1 MVIPQKPTATDVL
14 TIGLEDYFQVGAFDR
29 LIPRRRWD
37 RFESRLERNTR
48 RTLALLDQ
56 YEIRATFFVLG
67 WIAERMPDLVRDI
80 ARRGHEIANRGYDHR
95 CVRGMSPGAFRD
107 DLQRSHEALERASG
121 TRVLGYRVGRQPFT
135 SREFWALEI
144 LAQEGYVYDSSVVPR
159 YWTGCGLARQRHMGY
174 HHLGTQALWEF
185 PFATWHGLGWPLPI
199 AGGNYFRQLPH
210 TLVKRAVAAW
220 HRRYDAPF
228 VMYFHVW
235 ELDAQQPRIAGA
247 SRLSKLRHY
256 RNLEKMTWVLKD
268 YFQHY
273 SFGSIADYLGLD
285 RRLDAGVDDSGHR
298 VWPRDIPARLQAPA
312 PVPGDEPAGVPV
324 SVVVPCFNEAPVLP
338 YLARTLEQVEAA
350 LAPAYALQF
359 LFVDDGSMDATWAC
373 LQSLFGDRTNCE
385 LLRHESNRGIA
396 AGIMTG
402 LRHATTDIVASID
415 CDCSYDPGDLQTLL
429 PLLTD
434 GVAMVTASPYHPEGE
449 VMHVPVWRLA
459 LSKAASCLYRG
470 VLRHKLYTYTSCF
483 RVYRRQAVQGLVLRQ
498 AGFLGI
504 VEMLGHLDQGGETI
518 VECPA
523 RLESRILG
531 QSKMK
536 VAVTAW
542 AHLQL
547 LARLLA
553 HRLFAAC
560 TRMMK
565 P

>member
-1 MVIPQKPTATDVL
+1 MVIPQKNVATDVL

-48 RTLALLDQ
+48 CTLALLEP

-67 WIAERMPDLVRDI
+67 WIAERMPELVRDI
-80 ARRGHEIANRGYDHR
+80 AQRGHEIANRGYDHR
-95 CVRGMSPGAFRD
+95 CVRGMSRGAFRE

-159 YWTGCGLARQRHMGY
+159 YWAGCGLARQRHVGY
-174 HHLGTQALWEF
+174 HRLGAQVLWEF

-247 SRLSKLRHY
+247 SRLSRLRHY
-256 RNLEKMTWVLKD
+256 RNLDKMTWVLKD

-273 SFGSIADYLGLD
+273 RFGSIADYLGLD
-285 RRLDAGVDDSGHR
+285 RRLAGGAEDAGH
-298 VWPRDIPARLQAPA
+298 QAPA
-312 PVPGDEPAGVPV
+312 PARPVRLGSPGAALGDVPAGVPV

-338 YLARTLEQVEAA
+338 YLARTLQQVEAA
-350 LAPAYALQF
+350 LAPAYTLRF
-359 LFVDDGSMDATWAC
+359 LFVDDGSTDATWSC
-373 LQSLFGDRTNCE
+373 LQALFGDRANCE
-385 LLRHESNRGIA
+385 VLRHEVNLGIA

-415 CDCSYDPGDLQTLL
+415 CDCSYDPGDLQKLL

-434 GVAMVTASPYHPEGE
+434 GVAMVTASPYHPQGD
-449 VMHVPVWRLA
+449 VMNVPLWRLA
-459 LSKAASCLYRG
+459 LSKAASRLYRG
-470 VLRHKLYTYTSCF
+470 VLRQKLYTYTSCF
-483 RVYRRQAVQGLVLRQ
+483 RVYRREAVQDMALQQ

-504 VEMLGHLDQGGETI
+504 VEMLGHLDQRGETL
-518 VECPA
+518 VECPV
-523 RLESRILG
+523 RLESRVLG

-536 VAVTAW
+536 VAVTAL
-542 AHLQL
+542 AHLNL

-553 HRLFAAC
+553 HRLLSAY
-560 TRMMK
+560 TRMMQS
-565 P
+565 